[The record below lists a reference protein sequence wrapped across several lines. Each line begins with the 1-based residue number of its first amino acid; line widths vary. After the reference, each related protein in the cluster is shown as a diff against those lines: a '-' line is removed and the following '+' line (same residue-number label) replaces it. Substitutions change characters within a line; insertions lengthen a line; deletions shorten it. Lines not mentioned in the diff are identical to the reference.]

1 MMLVVIKIFCKK
13 TRFSYVVVYRRKK
26 LAFSFRRKLK
36 EGKPLIGTI
45 QTLSALEITEIF
57 TVAGFDWLFI
67 DMEHT
72 VLDVPAV
79 QRILQTAQGRIAGI
93 VRVPAGEEV
102 WVKRVLDAGAEGLIF
117 PQVNSAGQ
125 AKKIVQLCKYSPE
138 GNRGVGISRAQ
149 GYGMRFN
156 EYVETANR
164 DTAVIIQI
172 EHIEAVKN
180 IEAIVQ
186 VPGIDAIFIGPYDLS
201 GSMGKIGK
209 VADPEVQ
216 EKIKIAL
223 TAGLKAGLAVGIF
236 TLNPAD
242 VKRFIEKGYT
252 LLTLGIDVMFF
263 SGAARQAL
271 REVKGS

>member
-1 MMLVVIKIFCKK
+1 M
-13 TRFSYVVVYRRKK
+13 
-26 LAFSFRRKLK
+26 AFSFRRKLK

-45 QTLSALEITEIF
+45 QSLSALEISEILAA
-57 TVAGFDWLFI
+57 AGFDWLFI

-79 QRILQTAQGRIAGI
+79 QRILQAAQGRIGGI

-138 GNRGVGISRAQ
+138 GNRGVGLSRAQ
-149 GYGMRFN
+149 GYGIRFN
-156 EYVETANR
+156 EYVESANR
-164 DTAVIIQI
+164 DTVVIIQV

-186 VPGIDAIFIGPYDLS
+186 VPGIDALFIGPYDLS

-209 VADPEVQ
+209 VDDPEVQ
-216 EKIKIAL
+216 EKIETVL
-223 TAGLKAGLAVGIF
+223 LAGLKAGLAVGIF
-236 TLNPAD
+236 TTNPAD
-242 VKRFIEKGYT
+242 VKSLIEKGYT
-252 LLTLGIDVMFF
+252 LITLGIDVMSF
-263 SGAARQAL
+263 SDAARKAL
-271 REVKGS
+271 RDAKGS